1 VLVPPVFEP
10 MLAGYGA
17 PARSLGEWIAE
28 PKLDGWRCQVT
39 VDPELPRG
47 FEVRTR
53 SGRQVT
59 DRLAEF
65 ESLSRFGVSVVL
77 DGELVAGAGRSND
90 FYSVAP
96 SLARRTGKDRL
107 TFAAF
112 DILWCSG
119 EPTIDLPLASR
130 RQLLDGLS
138 ALTDGEVTTIRQF
151 EVDDVDTLLD
161 CCAGLGLEGLVVKRS
176 DSRYEPGR
184 RSRAWCKVK
193 CEGWREAHARRRRP
207 R

>member
-1 VLVPPVFEP
+1 

-17 PARSLGEWIAE
+17 PEKIRGSWIAE
-28 PKLDGWRCQVT
+28 PKLDGWRCQVAI
-39 VDPELPRG
+39 DPDLPHG

-65 ESLSRFGVSVVL
+65 ESLNRFGVSVVL

-96 SLARRTGKDRL
+96 SLARRHRHERL

-138 ALTDGEVTTIRQF
+138 ALTDGALTTIRQF
-151 EVDDVDTLLD
+151 EVDDVNTLLD
-161 CCAGLGLEGLVVKRS
+161 CCAGLGLEGLVLKRA

-184 RSRAWCKVK
+184 RSRAWRKVK
-193 CEGWREAHARRRRP
+193 CSGWREAHAPRRRP